1 MHVLD
6 APLARQFSYRYIISS
21 MKITRV
27 MTFHSFFFR
36 DTRALKWN
44 EILSRH
50 LVLGSKNLE
59 GLTIFQ
65 FTFFPKFKYAF

>member
-1 MHVLD
+1 
-6 APLARQFSYRYIISS
+6 
-21 MKITRV
+21 
-27 MTFHSFFFR
+27 MTFYSFFFR